1 MRREKP
7 KASRFS
13 FAEHKTDLIFAAV
26 ALILVLIMTILL
38 FQYLG
43 LREQN
48 QTPPE
53 EYGIILQELSDI
65 KAEKSNVESEID
77 QAIKELEDLNKEIA
91 DLQGK

>member
-7 KASRFS
+7 KAKRFS
-13 FAEHKTDLIFAAV
+13 FAEHKTDLIFAAI
-26 ALILVLIMTILL
+26 ALILVIIMTILL

-53 EYGIILQELSDI
+53 EYGEILQNLNDI
-65 KAEKSNVESEID
+65 KAEKSALESEIENATK
-77 QAIKELEDLNKEIA
+77 QLEDLNKQIA